1 MEEKIL
7 IVEDSKEII
16 ELLVDILISNK
27 FIVNYISSGREA
39 IEKVKKED
47 YQLVILDLQLP
58 DKDGFEV
65 LGEIKKINE
74 NLPVIILTGFG
85 TTENI
90 VKAIKIGAVDF
101 IEKPFDIQNLIEKVR
116 KYIKISSLEKELTK
130 FKLIESILQLN
141 RTIISLSDL
150 ETLLNTIIQILNNL
164 FSPERIGIYLFN
176 SDDKNYTLKKYK
188 FKNLEQKIK
197 LVYTDY
203 EIKELFE
210 NKNILIQKFKNNVD
224 LMILIKG
231 KEKDIGFLEINFKDR
246 EIKEEEIKFFES
258 FSIQVGIGIE
268 NALLLEMLQN
278 SYINAITSL
287 VMSLEAKDKYTKGH
301 SEEVV
306 YYSLLIG
313 EKLGLKDEELEI
325 LKNASY
331 LHDLGKLGIK
341 DNILLKPG
349 KLNREE
355 FEIIKQHPLITLKI
369 LEPLNLRLEE
379 KEACLYHHERI
390 DGSGYPFG
398 LKDEKIPVYA
408 KIIAVADA
416 YSAMTS
422 ERPYRKKMSKEEAIE
437 ELKKYA
443 GIHYDKEI
451 VELFID
457 IINQKE
463 EVKKNEGN

>member
-231 KEKDIGFLEINFKDR
+231 KEKDIGFFEINFKNR

>member
-176 SDDKNYTLKKYK
+176 SDGKNYTLKKYK

>member
-188 FKNLEQKIK
+188 FKNFEQKIK